1 MAAALLLPRSRAA
14 SSRPFRIA
22 FANANET
29 PGVRLEGLGFTGYD
43 VRRGFELAARTLP
56 VEMTYLDNAGDADRA
71 LANAE
76 EAVRQ
81 RFDLLIEFNP
91 ETRVN
96 PDIAQRLKDAGI
108 PVIAI
113 GYPVGDAPVYTA
125 DSQAAGA
132 MAGEALGDFAKQAW
146 ADQSV
151 IAAIVGDTGDPSD
164 AVKARLQ
171 GVTAGLHRS
180 YPDLIPAMLDTG
192 GQPARAEFLVSRLLA
207 AQPGRKLL
215 IAALDDPTALAAK
228 IGVELTRRL
237 NDAAIVSQ
245 GLDRS
250 VHGGASEKKEIDPS
264 NRGSLLL
271 GSVAYLMDRYGYE
284 VLPLALRLLQGQ
296 SVPPRTVTAH
306 ILISARNVFQ
316 EYPPTDMN

>member
-1 MAAALLLPRSRAA
+1 MATLAIPRSRAA

-22 FANANET
+22 FANADET
-29 PGVRLEGLGFTGYD
+29 PGVHLEGLGFTGYD

-56 VEMTYLDNAGDADRA
+56 VEMIYLDNGGDADRA
-71 LANAE
+71 MANAE

-81 RFDLLIEFNP
+81 KTDLLIEFNP

-96 PDIAQRLKDAGI
+96 PEIARTLKGAGI

-113 GYPVGDAPVYTA
+113 GYKVGDAPVYAA
-125 DSQAAGA
+125 DNQEAGA
-132 MAGEALGDFAKQAW
+132 IAGEALGDFARQAW
-146 ADQSV
+146 PDQAV
-151 IAAIVGDTGDPSD
+151 IAAIVGDTGDPGD
-164 AVKARLQ
+164 AVAARLQ
-171 GVTAGLHRS
+171 GIVQGLHRS
-180 YPDLIPAMLDTG
+180 HPDLIPAMLDTG
-192 GQPARAEFLVSRLLA
+192 GQPSRAEALVSRLLT

-215 IAALDDPTALAAK
+215 IAALEDPTALAAK

-250 VHGGASEKKEIDPS
+250 VHGGASERKEIDPT

-271 GSVAYLMDRYGYE
+271 GSVAYFMDRYGYD
-284 VLPLALRLLQGQ
+284 VLPIALRMLQGLT
-296 SVPPRTVTAH
+296 VPARTVTSH
-306 ILISARNVFQ
+306 ILVSARNVFM
-316 EYPPTDMN
+316 EYPPYDMN